1 MYMLAFFPFFDYKL
15 IIVRKE
21 HLHTN
26 RRAILAAK
34 CVGASLCHRM
44 GASRA

>member
-1 MYMLAFFPFFDYKL
+1 M
-15 IIVRKE
+15 IVRKE
-21 HLHTN
+21 HPHN
-26 RRAILAAK
+26 SRRAILAAK